1 MTNATPST
9 FECPCGA
16 KIERQT
22 PAAATRDR
30 EIAAKSSIRSSLPLP
45 LFALFATRRTKVAVV
60 FRRIQ
65 RCPSCRRLWLI
76 AWDYKIVEIVK
87 AGPGDG

>member
-1 MTNATPST
+1 MSMYK

-16 KIERQT
+16 KIETQM

-30 EIAAKSSIRSSLPLP
+30 EIAK
-45 LFALFATRRTKVAVV
+45 
-60 FRRIQ
+60 IQ

-87 AGPGDG
+87 AADGG